1 MAQMGE
7 VCRRLCL
14 AADARGYG
22 RGNDLHQLSMQQH
35 LLEVLTD
42 AAEVVGFDRMEWHRQ
57 QGGDS
62 EFAVLPD
69 GVSEKTVV
77 DRFVRELSACLTR
90 HNAPRRDELRLRL
103 RLAVHFGRIVPAANG
118 HAGPAPVEIARI
130 LDSPELHAALD
141 DHPARDLAVALS
153 NQVYED
159 TVLQGHTTH
168 RPADFRRVAISKKE
182 FTGTAWI
189 WEPHGG
195 ALSSHTERPERPEPP
210 HDAEKQHTASPSTV
224 QTTVNG
230 SVHGQDI
237 LFGIRNG

>member
-22 RGNDLHQLSMQQH
+22 RGNDLHQIWIQRH

-42 AAEVVGFDRMEWHRQ
+42 AAEVVGFDRMKWHRQ

-62 EFAVLPD
+62 EFAVLPAD
-69 GVSEKTVV
+69 VSEKTVV
-77 DRFVRELSACLTR
+77 DGFVRELSACLAR
-90 HNAPRRDELRLRL
+90 HNSRLRDDLRLRL
-103 RLAVHFGRIVPAANG
+103 RLAVHFGRVVPAENG
-118 HAGPAPVEIARI
+118 HAGPAPVELARI

-141 DHPARDLAVALS
+141 DRPASDLAVALS

-168 RPADFRRVAISKKE
+168 RPADFRRVTITKKE
-182 FTGTAWI
+182 FTGPAWI
-189 WEPHGG
+189 WEPHAG
-195 ALSSHTERPERPEPP
+195 APSERAKSQERPEEQP
-210 HDAEKQHTASPSTV
+210 TTSPGTV

-230 SVHGQDI
+230 SVHGENVV
-237 LFGIRNG
+237 FGIRNG